1 MTVFES
7 GDAYRPSKRLLA
19 KRQARVSRYRLALV
33 VSAAAVL
40 GLGLT
45 AATAQATC
53 FSSVPSSASL
63 PDEPTD
69 APGNLEI
76 VSVDFATDSSCG
88 ITMNPVL
95 AAQSSP
101 GDLLSGEF
109 VGTFI
114 NTDGNL
120 ATGSPAFFGAEKV
133 VTVMGLTGP
142 DPAPTLVTWT
152 GSDFDLA
159 SATSLPPLGAA
170 GFVTNL
176 NQLGV
181 PAPTTLKVV
190 VWAQDGSD
198 IDFAPDTPWPYSF
211 PVDFSTTPP
220 LPPPP
225 PPAPPVTADTTAPRM
240 SIKSRG
246 TVRVGSN
253 GVVPFTLSCPS
264 SEPGGCTGKVT
275 LKSRGKVRVSTSG
288 ADTARKRARKRK
300 VTLGSK
306 SFRIAGGKSAVVKVR
321 LSKKNGRLL
330 RKLRRIRA
338 RATVKARDT
347 AGNARTR
354 AKNVTLKAAK
364 KRKK

>member
-1 MTVFES
+1 S
-7 GDAYRPSKRLLA
+7 GD
-19 KRQARVSRYRLALV
+19 
-33 VSAAAVL
+33 
-40 GLGLT
+40 
-45 AATAQATC
+45 
-53 FSSVPSSASL
+53 
-63 PDEPTD
+63 
-69 APGNLEI
+69 I
-76 VSVDFATDSSCG
+76 VA
-88 ITMNPVL
+88 
-95 AAQSSP
+95 
-101 GDLLSGEF
+101 
-109 VGTFI
+109 TFI
-114 NTDGNL
+114 NSDGNL
-120 ATGSPAFFGAEKV
+120 ATGSSLFGAERA
-133 VTVMGLTGP
+133 VMVIGLTGP
-142 DPAPTLVTWT
+142 DAAPVLLTWT
-152 GSDFDLA
+152 GSTFDPA

-181 PAPTTLKVV
+181 PAPTALGVA
-190 VWAQDGSD
+190 VWSANGSD
-198 IDFAPDTPWPYSF
+198 LDLAPDTPWPYSF

-220 LPPPP
+220 LLPPPPP
-225 PPAPPVTADTTAPRM
+225 PPAPPAPTVTADTTAPRM

-288 ADTARKRARKRK
+288 LGTARKRARKRK

-321 LSKKNGRLL
+321 LSKKNRRLL

-338 RATVKARDT
+338 RATVKASDT

-364 KRKK
+364 KRKKRRRASAAATRTYQSIERAQRAVQRAQ